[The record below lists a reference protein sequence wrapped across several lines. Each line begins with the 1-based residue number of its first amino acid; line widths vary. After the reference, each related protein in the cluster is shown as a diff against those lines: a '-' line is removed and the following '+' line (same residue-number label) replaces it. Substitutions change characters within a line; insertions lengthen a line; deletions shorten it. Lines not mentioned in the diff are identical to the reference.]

1 MSDDNPGA
9 DETDGT
15 DEPATM
21 EREEVLALLDDAM
34 DEAHHKVVSGRVY
47 DVDNEKTRQGWFR
60 TLGYL
65 ANQYRSL
72 KKDSELEEFE
82 ERLEAVEAQQNG
94 ASDNDFQLK

>member
-9 DETDGT
+9 DETD
-15 DEPATM
+15 EPITM

-34 DEAHHKVVSGRVY
+34 DEAHQKVVSGRIY

-72 KKDSELEEFE
+72 KKDTELEEFR
-82 ERLEAVEAQQNG
+82 ERLEAIEAERDRE
-94 ASDNDFQLK
+94 SRNDFQVN